1 MEILNRTQIY
11 RNYRSKSCTGENLEK
26 GLGYELTTLKD
37 MKQFILGDKL
47 GQGSFGTVRLATHLL
62 TGERVAIKI
71 LERARIKE
79 KIDKT
84 RIDREISILKRL
96 IHPYIIRIYS
106 VIETHSSLNIV
117 QEYANGK
124 DFLDYLVEKKKLDE
138 QEACKYFQQIIS
150 AIEYLHKQGISHRD
164 LKPENMILTKSN
176 ELKLIDFGLSNTYTQ
191 GELLSTACGSPCYA
205 APEMLEGKRYSGA
218 LIDIWAS
225 GIILYV
231 MLVGQLPFDDSC
243 LGDLYKKIKSGKYK
257 VPKGISKDAKD
268 LIKNILEVNPRKRFK
283 ISQIKAHP
291 WFNIVDPKENVC
303 QGINLKNVIYPIDED
318 IIARMALCG
327 YNKQEVR
334 KHLYSN
340 ELGNSSIT
348 YNLMLRQKIKKGEQS
363 VSDLKSELFKEFISN
378 QNNKMIFYNNRI
390 KEVILKRAS
399 SKGDLI
405 DEPNEAITIEVTKRE
420 TNTTYNTPRE
430 NSKTNIF
437 QSKRISAKVS
447 PSHRKNNLNCN
458 SSYSEKETHSA
469 ITKKSNQPKKFSTSK
484 TLISTLAQKIKNE
497 QGSTLSTTENT
508 PTLMMGIKKQKP
520 KTIKLIKNI
529 LLNHQQNNKN
539 SIDIVTSRD
548 KESIY
553 NSLYT
558 SREMS
563 RAKTMG
569 YKSHSLDEKGI
580 SELGKINEYTSRI
593 NEMKKL
599 VPKKK
604 NYKKYV
610 NKTVNNSFEDN
621 ETAKAAIVKNNNIKA
636 KKSILSSNNV
646 PKLNLNKLS
655 DSIQRT
661 KRNKNKSADKERTL
675 SSVGTTHRGYYTTQK
690 NSPKRRFP
698 KGRTENNIEIS
709 SFTKREK
716 RSSLPKTH
724 NTLLNYINKTTVSSP
739 RQLRPIKKFED
750 KTEQPN
756 PFDLSSIVFKS
767 IKTVQSEISQ
777 ILKDQKI
784 KSKNDKYNSNKIVC
798 EKNFSE
804 IKFEILLMSLEHC
817 ESYSIVKMKF
827 ISGNKT
833 KFSVIIKNIYSK
845 LCL

>member
-11 RNYRSKSCTGENLEK
+11 RHYRSKSCTEENSEK
-26 GLGYELTTLKD
+26 GLDYELTTLKD

-84 RIDREISILKRL
+84 RIEREISILKRL

-176 ELKLIDFGLSNTYTQ
+176 DLKLIDFGLSNTYAQ

-243 LGDLYKKIKSGKYK
+243 LGDLYKKIKNGKYK

-291 WFNIVDPKENVC
+291 WFNIVDPKENVH

-348 YNLMLRQKIKKGEQS
+348 YNLMLRQKMKKGEQS
-363 VSDLKSELFKEFISN
+363 VSDLKSELYKEFISN
-378 QNNKMIFYNNRI
+378 QNNKMIFYNNSI
-390 KEVILKRAS
+390 KEVILKRSS
-399 SKGDLI
+399 SKGDLT
-405 DEPNEAITIEVTKRE
+405 DEPNEATTIEVTKRE
-420 TNTTYNTPRE
+420 TNTTYNTPRQ
-430 NSKTNIF
+430 NSKGNIF
-437 QSKRISAKVS
+437 RSKRISAKVS
-447 PSHRKNNLNCN
+447 PSYRKNKLNSN
-458 SSYSEKETHSA
+458 SSFSEKETHSV
-469 ITKKSNQPKKFSTSK
+469 ITKKSTHNSQPKKFSTTK
-484 TLISTLAQKIKNE
+484 TLISNIAQKIKNE
-497 QGSTLSTTENT
+497 QGSTLSTIENT

-529 LLNHQQNNKN
+529 LLNHQPNNKN
-539 SIDIVTSRD
+539 SIDIITSRD

-558 SREMS
+558 SREIS
-563 RAKTMG
+563 KEKTKG

-580 SELGKINEYTSRI
+580 NELGKINEYTSKI

-610 NKTVNNSFEDN
+610 NKTVNNSFEDI
-621 ETAKAAIVKNNNIKA
+621 ETAKAAIVKNNNINV
-636 KKSILSSNNV
+636 KKSIISSNNV
-646 PKLNLNKLS
+646 PKLNLNKLN
-655 DSIQRT
+655 DSVQRT
-661 KRNKNKSADKERTL
+661 KRNKNKSADKDRTL

-690 NSPKRRFP
+690 NSPKRRFQ
-698 KGRTENNIEIS
+698 KGRPDKSIEIS

-716 RSSLPKTH
+716 RTSLPKSH
-724 NTLLNYINKTTVSSP
+724 NTLLNCINKTTVSSP
-739 RQLRPIKKFED
+739 RQLKPIKD
-750 KTEQPN
+750 KGEQPN
-756 PFDLSSIVFKS
+756 PFDLASIVFKS
-767 IKTVQSEISQ
+767 IKTIQSELSQ
-777 ILKDQKI
+777 ILKEQKI

-817 ESYSIVKMKF
+817 ESSSIVKIKF

-845 LCL
+845 LCI